1 MKTLIH
7 TTLIIILSLIING
20 CGNNEQKSGQP
31 NILIAMASD
40 ISYPH
45 MSAYGTQWV
54 KTPGFDRVAEDGI
67 LFRNAYTPVS
77 SYSPSLAAFLTGMN
91 SWQLGSAANDESNF
105 PVSFKGFFEVLE
117 KNGYYTGHTAKGW
130 QSGKAL
136 DDSGNERYITGK
148 PFNGKRTNP
157 PSNWL
162 SDNDYT
168 GNFVDFLDSRE
179 EGKPFCFLFGSDEA
193 GRRYEYGSGVKSG
206 KSIKD
211 IERVFGFWPDNEIVR
226 TDMLD
231 YAYEIEYFDSHL
243 SGMLKILEERG
254 ELENTI
260 VIVTASN
267 GMPFPRVKGQV
278 YEYSNHVPLGIMWGS
293 GIRNKGREVQ
303 DYISFID
310 IAPTILESAGIKT
323 DTSEMQKM
331 QGKSFMNIL
340 SSAKKGYVDA
350 TRRFVLVG
358 RERNYPGRPDDTG
371 YPVRGIIMDGFLYLK
386 NYRPQRWPSGNPET
400 GYSDIESSP
409 TKKAILDMQRNMS
422 NTDFW
427 KINFH
432 FRPEEELYKISE
444 DPDCLNNLATDPGYN
459 PARRSLNEELYLEL
473 LQQED
478 PRVYNKGD
486 QFDKYPYGKESVRDL
501 FNRLRKGE
509 VNKKDADWLD
519 SSDFEDF

>member
-1 MKTLIH
+1 MKTLMH
-7 TTLIIILSLIING
+7 TTFIIILAMIVNG
-20 CGNNEQKSGQP
+20 CGNNEQATGKP

-45 MSAYGTQWV
+45 MSAYGTPWV
-54 KTPGFDRVAEDGI
+54 NTPGFDRVAEDGI
-67 LFRNAYTPVS
+67 LFMNAYTPVS

-91 SWQLGSAANDESNF
+91 SWQLESAANAESYF
-105 PVSFKGFFEVLE
+105 PSKFTGFFEILE
-117 KNGYYTGHTAKGW
+117 KNGYYTGHTAKSW
-130 QSGKAL
+130 QPGKAL
-136 DDSGNERYITGK
+136 DNSGNERQITGK
-148 PFNGKRTNP
+148 PFNDKKTT
-157 PSNWL
+157 PSASGI

-168 GNFVDFLDSRE
+168 GNFVDFLDSRQDGE
-179 EGKPFCFLFGSDEA
+179 PFCFLFGSDEA
-193 GRRYEYGSGVKSG
+193 GRRYEYGSGLKSG
-206 KSIKD
+206 KSVKD
-211 IERVFGFWPDNEIVR
+211 IERVFKFWPDNEVVR

-243 SGMLKILEERG
+243 EGMLKILEERG
-254 ELENTI
+254 ELDNTI

-267 GMPFPRVKGQV
+267 GMPFPRVKGQA
-278 YEYSNHVPLGIMWGS
+278 YEYSNHVPLSIMWNN
-293 GIRNKGREVQ
+293 GIRNKGREVS

-310 IAPTILESAGIKT
+310 IAPTILESTGVEP

-331 QGKSFMNIL
+331 QGKSFLNIL
-340 SSAKKGYVDA
+340 SSSKKGYVDPG
-350 TRRFVLVG
+350 RRFVLVG
-358 RERNYPGRPDDTG
+358 RERNYPGRPDDAG
-371 YPVRGIIMDGFLYLK
+371 YPVRGILMDGFLYLK

-409 TKKAILDMQRNMS
+409 TKKLILDMQRNS
-422 NTDFW
+422 TNADFW
-427 KINFH
+427 KINFYL
-432 FRPEEELYKISE
+432 RPEEELYKISE

-486 QFDKYPYGKESVRDL
+486 QFDEYPYGRESVQNF

-509 VNKKDADWLD
+509 ASRQDADWLD
-519 SSDFEDF
+519 SSDFENF